1 MRQGSRRRQ
10 ERQPLRATT
19 LMVRTPPRF
28 LSQGSSNPKPL
39 KMGSLR
45 FSLRRTQV
53 RAHLRTASA
62 EVERAVERKRV
73 EMEREAATLRSEGEK
88 YRQGCLE
95 ALQLAEE
102 KTRQYKALK
111 EAGGSASD
119 EVVAL
124 REWVPTQDFRRYPRV
139 WRCLSS

>member
-1 MRQGSRRRQ
+1 M
-10 ERQPLRATT
+10 
-19 LMVRTPPRF
+19 
-28 LSQGSSNPKPL
+28 
-39 KMGSLR
+39 
-45 FSLRRTQV
+45 
-53 RAHLRTASA
+53 
-62 EVERAVERKRV
+62 ERKRA

-102 KTRQYKALK
+102 KDRLYKALK

-124 REWVPTQDFRRYPRV
+124 REWAPISDNHLPGLPASSDFANRL
-139 WRCLSS
+139 LSCC